1 MSPKASALLG
11 YLQSHIGRDKGVTCA
26 QIAVFINWS
35 ERDVRKFVSELR
47 EEGEAVCGHPANG
60 YFIAETAGELNDSC
74 QFLRSR
80 AMHSLTLEAR
90 LRKIS
95 LPALLGQLNLN
106 T

>member
-11 YLQSHIGRDKGVTCA
+11 ILSGHIGADKGMTCEQLA
-26 QIAVFINWS
+26 NFLNWK

-47 EEGEAVCGHPANG
+47 DEGEAVCGHPRRG
-60 YFIAETAGELNDSC
+60 YFIAETAGELDESC
-74 QFLRSR
+74 RFLRKR
-80 AMHSLTLEAR
+80 AMHSLGLEAR